1 MFGGNTMIATA
12 KDLRFN
18 ISFLMDV
25 LSKGE
30 DVTITHRGKPKAKL
44 VSCDTQKCEE
54 KDDVLFG
61 LWSDKTQNVDEMVRA
76 MRKSRE
82 F

>member
-1 MFGGNTMIATA
+1 MTVTA
-12 KDLRFN
+12 KDLRFKV
-18 ISFLMDV
+18 SFLFDV

-44 VSCDTQKCEE
+44 ISCDDQARIS
-54 KDDVLFG
+54 KDDTMFG
-61 LWSDKTQNVDEMVRA
+61 LWKDQIEDVETMVRRI
-76 MRKSRE
+76 RKRRE

>member
-1 MFGGNTMIATA
+1 MVATA

-25 LSKGE
+25 LEKGE
-30 DVTITHRGKPKAKL
+30 DITITHRGKPKAKL
-44 VSCDTQKCEE
+44 TSFDNRETHT
-54 KDDVLFG
+54 KDDSLFG
-61 LWSDKTQNVDEMVRA
+61 IWSDSDMDVDGRIRQL
-76 MRKSRE
+76 RKKRE

>member
-1 MFGGNTMIATA
+1 MTATA

-18 ISFLMDV
+18 ISFLFDV

-44 VSCDTQKCEE
+44 ISCDAGMAPAKKE
-54 KDDVLFG
+54 DALFG
-61 LWSDKTQNVDEMVRA
+61 IWSDKCDDVDTVVRQ
-76 MRKSRE
+76 MRKGRE

>member
-1 MFGGNTMIATA
+1 MIATA

-18 ISFLMDV
+18 ISFLFDV

-30 DVTITHRGKPKAKL
+30 DVTITHRGKSKAKL
-44 VSCDTQKCEE
+44 ISYEKSVSTTE
-54 KDDVLFG
+54 KDSTLFG
-61 LWSDKTQNVDEMVRA
+61 MWRDEAMDVDAQVREL
-76 MRKSRE
+76 RKKRT

>member
-1 MFGGNTMIATA
+1 MIATA

-18 ISFLMDV
+18 ISFLFDV

-30 DVTITHRGKPKAKL
+30 DVTITHRGKSKAKL
-44 VSCDTQKCEE
+44 ISYEKSVGLVE
-54 KDDVLFG
+54 KDSTLFG
-61 LWSDKTQNVDEMVRA
+61 MWRDKAVDVNEQVRQL
-76 MRKSRE
+76 RKKRT

>member
-1 MFGGNTMIATA
+1 MIATA

-30 DVTITHRGKPKAKL
+30 EVIITHRGKPKAKL
-44 VSCDTQKCEE
+44 ISWDAQSMDE
-54 KDDVLFG
+54 KDDALFG
-61 LWSDKTQNVDEMVRA
+61 LWSDKTQNVDDMVRS
-76 MRKSRE
+76 MRKRRE